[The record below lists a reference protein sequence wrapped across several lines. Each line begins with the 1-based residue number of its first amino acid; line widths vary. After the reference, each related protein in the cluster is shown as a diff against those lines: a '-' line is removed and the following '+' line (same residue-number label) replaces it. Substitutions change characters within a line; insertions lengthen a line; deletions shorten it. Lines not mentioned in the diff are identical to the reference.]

1 MRHIDD
7 ASHSGG
13 TYAGMGSWA
22 NEANPLLAEIWR
34 ALGPATVADTE
45 RAHEDLPATGIDFGI
60 EAGID
65 SGAAPHLPAAA
76 TPLSLHSPPPPPANG
91 SLGACYCYCARGQG
105 IGRCFD
111 KVTEA
116 QCHSGRMIFSKGI
129 DRYVRYVSTM
139 TMVVGNTNPLTFA

>member
-1 MRHIDD
+1 
-7 ASHSGG
+7 
-13 TYAGMGSWA
+13 MGSWA

-116 QCHSGRMIFSKGI
+116 QCHSGRIMFSKGI